1 MVVSEVSFL
10 LGYDASLMGSQFLL
24 FRDHYFD
31 SRCWLLIKQ
40 RCGVI
45 YRSNGNLRYATA
57 KTNNLAWFYV
67 LCITYGN
74 L

>member
-1 MVVSEVSFL
+1 MVVSEVSVL
-10 LGYDASLMGSQFLL
+10 LGYDASLMGSRFPM
-24 FRDHYFD
+24 FRDHDFD
-31 SRCWLLIKQ
+31 SRCWQLFIQ

-57 KTNNLAWFYV
+57 KTYNLAWLYL